1 MYKSEKFMQNAKDP
15 SDKSRRSFLK
25 KISSGI
31 ITTYVAAPNLKLD
44 AQNLKDDLAAAI
56 ESKTEVNFI
65 LNGKRIKEKIRTNI
79 TLAELIREH
88 IGLTGTKI
96 VCNQGECGSCTV
108 LIDNLPVY
116 SCHMLAMDTNNTN
129 ILTIEGLLNGDELNE
144 IQKSFVDN
152 DGLQCG
158 FCTPGQI
165 LTAYSLVK
173 KNPKIS
179 DEEILKGMS
188 GNICRCGA
196 YPKILDSIKEILKK
210 NI

>member
-1 MYKSEKFMQNAKDP
+1 MQKPNEP
-15 SDKSRRSFLK
+15 SDKSRRSFIK
-25 KISSGI
+25 TISSGL

-44 AQNLKDDLAAAI
+44 AQNIRDEFNSFI
-56 ESKTEVNFI
+56 EAKSDVDFI
-65 LNGKRIKEKIRTNI
+65 LNGKRIKKKIKTNT
-79 TLAELIREH
+79 TLVELIRDDL
-88 IGLTGTKI
+88 GLTGTKI

-108 LIDNLPVY
+108 LMDNVPVY
-116 SCHMLAMDTNNTN
+116 ACHMLAIDANNSN
-129 ILTIEGLLNGDELNE
+129 IITIEGLLKQDELSE

-165 LTAYSLVK
+165 LTAYSLINN
-173 KNPKIS
+173 NPNLT
-179 DEEILKGMS
+179 DEELKVGMS

-196 YPKILDSIKEILKK
+196 YPKIIDSIKSILKK